1 MKELRAKTCIFCPAT
16 AGWNTARAR
25 MPITYLPADF
35 WGVACTVKGSAIPK
49 VMWRSTYMGIPG
61 VLAALC
67 WQFQNELNET
77 VCLKKEICIY
87 DVPGSFITP
96 FALLVALL
104 TSYRVNS
111 AHAKWDTANRLAM
124 SLHEVLCCVPWPTAP
139 SH

>member
-1 MKELRAKTCIFCPAT
+1 LHALEHALEHALSDHAPVL
-16 AGWNTARAR
+16 

-61 VLAALC
+61 LLAALC
-67 WQFQNELNET
+67 GQFKHVLNDAM
-77 VCLKKEICIY
+77 CLKHDDETCIY
-87 DVPGSFITP
+87 DVPASFITP

-111 AHAKWDTANRLAM
+111 AHAKWERANTMAM
-124 SLHEVLCCVPWPTAP
+124 SLHEVLWLLRAMAHRPFAP
-139 SH
+139 